1 MLSIGTTVLI
11 QIARA
16 VTLTLQDTTLQ
27 ALRPGEI
34 YDVAPAIGRVLV
46 TDGWA
51 REVIAQSTVRWH
63 DPVSADDRSG
73 DDPPGL

>member
-1 MLSIGTTVLI
+1 MLPIGTTVLI
-11 QIARA
+11 QISRP
-16 VTLTLQDTTLQ
+16 VTLTLQDTALQ

-34 YDVAPAIGRVLV
+34 YDVAPAIGHVLV

-63 DPVSADDRSG
+63 DAVSADDHSRE
-73 DDPPGL
+73 DPPGS